1 VPGHV
6 PVGYSNKG
14 GLIMNLLRDDLGTN
28 DPNSLHYE
36 NQYSRGVPPGE
47 YTVNLRL
54 FRNLESR
61 YSVPVEVTVRC
72 SAEKSP
78 RNIVNTKVQMN
89 REGKKS
95 QRCDSGLMS
104 SAIWSQTPSTQF
116 SSHSAPPARAEC
128 QGAVRRAK
136 GHSWAPSV
144 SGTGS

>member
-1 VPGHV
+1 VPGDV

-61 YSVPVEVTVRC
+61 YPVPVEVTVRC

-89 REGKKS
+89 REGEEVTALRFRVDEQCNLEPNSVHSVFKPLRSPGKS
-95 QRCDSGLMS
+95 
-104 SAIWSQTPSTQF
+104 
-116 SSHSAPPARAEC
+116 
-128 QGAVRRAK
+128 
-136 GHSWAPSV
+136 
-144 SGTGS
+144 